1 MPLKAEIIGR
11 IAEVDARDW
20 DALDRSGHPFLKHA
34 FLDALEA
41 TGCVGGDSGWIPAHL
56 VVRDARS
63 GKLVAAVPQYL
74 KTHSW
79 GEFVFDWSWAQSYQR
94 SGLEYYPK
102 QLSAIPFT
110 PVTGPR
116 FLLVRR
122 RRRRRRRRELR
133 EQLAAPAA
141 RVGAARQPLR
151 ARTSTSR
158 STTTRRRSS
167 ARGSCAGTT
176 AAFSGTTAAT
186 ARFDDFLATFR
197 ADKRKKAKRERRKV
211 EESGIAFRSLAGED
225 IDAGL
230 WRTIFGFSERTF
242 LRHGNGHYLNV
253 EFLLRVVGGAARL
266 GRRASS
272 RNARARRLRPPSF
285 SQGGGWLYGRYW
297 GSAVQEDSLH
307 FEACYYQGIE
317 HCIEHGLQ
325 FFDPGTQGEHK
336 LARGF
341 EPTRTTSAHWL
352 EHAGFRN
359 AVARYLEREREAV
372 DDYIE
377 AARQHLPFQRTA
389 AATAT
394 ATRATATQRHDSLAQ
409 AHGSARCFSAG
420 HARADRSRRPA
431 LRGRRP
437 ASGTPAGGLSS
448 RHLSLVLG
456 GPTHPVVVARSAH
469 GAVPRRIQ
477 GCRGAWARRCATA
490 GSA

>member
-1 MPLKAEIIGR
+1 MPLKAEVLGR
-11 IAEVDARDW
+11 IAEVDAHDW

-41 TGCVGGDSGWIPAHL
+41 TGCVGVDSGWIPAHL
-56 VVRDARS
+56 VVRDSRS

-116 FLLVRR
+116 FLLAPRLQADGTCADDVSQL
-122 RRRRRRRRELR
+122 ELR
-133 EQLAAPAA
+133 DQLAA
-141 RVGAARQPLR
+141 LLLE
-151 ARTSTSR
+151 
-158 STTTRRRSS
+158 S
-167 ARGSCAGTT
+167 ARHAAASGAHVNFTLDEDQAALERAGFMRRHDCRFLWHNRGYRT
-176 AAFSGTTAAT
+176 
-186 ARFDDFLATFR
+186 FDDFLATFR

-230 WRTIFGFSERTF
+230 WHTIFSFSERTF

-253 EFLLRVVGGAARL
+253 EFLMRVAAAL
-266 GRRASS
+266 PGTVVAKVAERAGTPV
-272 RNARARRLRPPSF
+272 AAAIF
-285 SQGGGWLYGRYW
+285 FEGGGWLYGRYW
-297 GSAVQEDSLH
+297 GSASQEDSLH
-307 FEACYYQGIE
+307 FEACYYQGIA
-317 HCIEHGLQ
+317 HCIERGLQ

-352 EHAGFRN
+352 EHDGFRT

-372 DDYIE
+372 DDYIA
-377 AARQHLPFQRTA
+377 AAREHLPFQRA
-389 AATAT
+389 A
-394 ATRATATQRHDSLAQ
+394 
-409 AHGSARCFSAG
+409 
-420 HARADRSRRPA
+420 P
-431 LRGRRP
+431 
-437 ASGTPAGGLSS
+437 
-448 RHLSLVLG
+448 
-456 GPTHPVVVARSAH
+456 
-469 GAVPRRIQ
+469 
-477 GCRGAWARRCATA
+477 
-490 GSA
+490 

>member
-1 MPLKAEIIGR
+1 MPLKAEVIGR
-11 IAEVDARDW
+11 IAEVAAHDW
-20 DALDRSGHPFLKHA
+20 DALDRSDHPFLKHA

-41 TGCVGGDSGWIPAHL
+41 TGCVGADSGWIPAHL
-56 VVRDARS
+56 VIRDAGS
-63 GKLVAAVPQYL
+63 GRLVAAVPQYL

-116 FLLVRR
+116 FLLAHAGDAPT
-122 RRRRRRRRELR
+122 ELR
-133 EQLAAPAA
+133 DQLASLLLES
-141 RVGAARQPLR
+141 ARQASASGAHVNFTLDEDQAALER
-151 ARTSTSR
+151 AGFMRRHDCRFLWHNRGYRT
-158 STTTRRRSS
+158 
-167 ARGSCAGTT
+167 
-176 AAFSGTTAAT
+176 
-186 ARFDDFLATFR
+186 FDDFLATFR

-230 WRTIFGFSERTF
+230 WHTIFSFSERTF

-253 EFLLRVVGGAARL
+253 EFLMRVAAAL
-266 GRRASS
+266 PGTVVVKIAERAGTPV
-272 RNARARRLRPPSF
+272 AAAIF
-285 SQGGGWLYGRYW
+285 FAGGGWLYGRYW
-297 GSAVQEDSLH
+297 GSATQEDSLH

-317 HCIEHGLQ
+317 HCIARGLQ

-377 AARQHLPFQRTA
+377 AARRHLPYQR
-389 AATAT
+389 AATPT
-394 ATRATATQRHDSLAQ
+394 TGD
-409 AHGSARCFSAG
+409 G
-420 HARADRSRRPA
+420 PA
-431 LRGRRP
+431 AP
-437 ASGTPAGGLSS
+437 
-448 RHLSLVLG
+448 
-456 GPTHPVVVARSAH
+456 
-469 GAVPRRIQ
+469 
-477 GCRGAWARRCATA
+477 
-490 GSA
+490 